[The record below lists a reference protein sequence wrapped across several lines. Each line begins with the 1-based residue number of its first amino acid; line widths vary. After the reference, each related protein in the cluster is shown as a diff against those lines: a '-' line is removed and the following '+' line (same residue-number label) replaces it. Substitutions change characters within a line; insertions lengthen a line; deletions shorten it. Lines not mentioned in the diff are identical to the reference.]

1 MFCEKCGKDNPEG
14 MKFCEAC
21 GAPLEAAEAVEEVT
35 EEVSQEAVEVE
46 AVEEVAEEVT
56 ETAEPEAEAPAS
68 EEIYEEAPAPEEG
81 EDNKERIIKIAA
93 AIVVLIVALFCVI
106 KIGSCAV
113 HCGPTAPIKKELKLM
128 NDKKITEKD
137 VEKYLKSIPDE
148 ILEIQMGEQKESD
161 FVEQRTES
169 LEQTRKAIEKK
180 YGSNVKYSFEVVD
193 RTKLTKEE
201 IEEIEDEYKE
211 YYDKKID
218 VKKGYKYMLKT
229 KVKGKKEKDVTYSEE
244 TVIKVDGKWITY

>member
-14 MKFCEAC
+14 MKFCESC
-21 GAPLEAAEAVEEVT
+21 GAPLEAEEV
-35 EEVSQEAVEVE
+35 
-46 AVEEVAEEVT
+46 VEEVAEEVVEEVVEEAQPEVE
-56 ETAEPEAEAPAS
+56 ETLEAPQ
-68 EEIYEEAPAPEEG
+68 ETYQEVEAPAPA
-81 EDNKERIIKIAA
+81 EDNKQRIIKIAVA
-93 AIVVLIVALFCVI
+93 VVVAIIALFCVV
-106 KIGSCAV
+106 KISSCAV
-113 HCGPTAPIKKELKLM
+113 HCGPTSPIKKQMKLM
-128 NDKKITEKD
+128 NDKDIKEKD

-161 FVEQRTES
+161 FVEARTES
-169 LEQTRKAIEKK
+169 LEQTRKVLEKE
-180 YGSNVKYSFEVVD
+180 YGNNVKYSFEVVD

-229 KVKGKKEKDVTYSEE
+229 TIKGKKEKDVTYGEQ
-244 TVIKVDGKWITY
+244 TVIKVDGKWTLY

>member
-21 GAPLEAAEAVEEVT
+21 GAPLEATEEVT
-35 EEVSQEAVEVE
+35 EVTEVVEEVE
-46 AVEEVAEEVT
+46 AAEEMAEEVAEEVA
-56 ETAEPEAEAPAS
+56 ETAEPEVEAPAA

-128 NDKKITEKD
+128 SDKKITEKD

-148 ILEIQMGEQKESD
+148 ILEIQMGDQKESD
-161 FVEQRTES
+161 FVEQRTET
-169 LEQTRKAIEKK
+169 LEQARKTIEKK
-180 YGSNVKYSFEVVD
+180 YGSNVKYTFEVVD
-193 RTKLTKEE
+193 RTKLTKDE

-218 VKKGYKYMLKT
+218 VKKGYKYMIKT
-229 KVKGKKEKDVTYSEE
+229 KIKGKKEKDVTYSEE
-244 TVIKVDGKWITY
+244 TVIKVDGKWTMY